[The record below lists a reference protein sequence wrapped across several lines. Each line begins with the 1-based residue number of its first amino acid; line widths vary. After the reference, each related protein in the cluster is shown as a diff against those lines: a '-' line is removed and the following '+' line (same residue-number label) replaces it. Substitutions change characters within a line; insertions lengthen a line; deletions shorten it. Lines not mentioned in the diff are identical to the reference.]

1 MPKTKPKTGTYI
13 RLTPSQMQVIEGLA
27 AKGIL
32 GTNDSEVIRALLD
45 RAIRQ
50 LVETDYVRLHQ
61 AILDQLQP

>member
-1 MPKTKPKTGTYI
+1 MPKTEPKTGTYI
-13 RLTPSQMQVIEGLA
+13 RLTPTQIQVIEGLV

-50 LVETDYVRLHQ
+50 LVESDYVRLHQ
-61 AILDQLQP
+61 ETLDRLKP